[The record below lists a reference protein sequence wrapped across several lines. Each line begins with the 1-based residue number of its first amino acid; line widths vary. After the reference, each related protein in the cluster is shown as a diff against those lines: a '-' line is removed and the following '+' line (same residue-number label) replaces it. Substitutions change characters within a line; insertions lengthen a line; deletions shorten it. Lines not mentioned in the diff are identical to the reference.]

1 MQLVIAITA
10 IDLVIATAT
19 KKMIRATIRW
29 KNNVRIFL
37 PVTP

>member
-10 IDLVIATAT
+10 IQNIIATAA
-19 KKMIRATIRW
+19 KKMIRTTICW
-29 KNNVRIFL
+29 KNHVRIFL